1 MANISF
7 EESQAKAWQAEVEAE
22 LKLIATINGDAG
34 RCMQDLAEEGD
45 PLTVILK
52 RTGSMIESFGNHLS
66 RSFFSAM
73 AEIGSA
79 ITKYVETHQKLID
92 DGNAVRTGH

>member
-7 EESQAKAWQAEVEAE
+7 EESQAKNWQAEVEAE
-22 LKLIATINGDAG
+22 LKLVATINGDAG

-66 RSFFSAM
+66 RSFFNAM

-79 ITKYVETHQKLID
+79 ITKYVESHQKVID
-92 DGNAVRTGH
+92 DGTATRMG

>member
-22 LKLIATINGDAG
+22 LKLIATINEDAG
-34 RCMQDLAEEGD
+34 RCLQDLAEEGD

-66 RSFFSAM
+66 RSYFSAM
-73 AEIGSA
+73 EEIGTA
-79 ITKYVETHQKLID
+79 IIKYVESHQKVID
-92 DGNAVRTGH
+92 DSTATRMG

>member
-7 EESQAKAWQAEVEAE
+7 EESQAKNWQAEVEAE

-34 RCMQDLAEEGD
+34 RCMKDLAEEGD

-52 RTGSMIESFGNHLS
+52 RTGSMIESFGNTMKE
-66 RSFFSAM
+66 SFFNAM

-79 ITKYVETHQKLID
+79 ITKYVESHQKVID
-92 DGNAVRTGH
+92 DGTATRMG

>member
-22 LKLIATINGDAG
+22 LKLIATINEDAG
-34 RCMQDLAEEGD
+34 RCLQDLAEEGD

-73 AEIGSA
+73 EEIGTA
-79 ITKYVETHQKLID
+79 IIKYVETHQKVID
-92 DGNAVRTGH
+92 DSNATRMG